1 MKITNWL
8 SSKFPDYKKLPKSG
22 KFLAWLT
29 LVQGIAWLGL
39 ALSAAWN
46 AFKFRAVG
54 FRRMIYVF
62 APCVFQIA
70 FASSIFSF
78 SFYLDSVLK
87 LQFHFS
93 VNHFALGVNFAAIIF
108 IVLAVRNLRYFKTI
122 SQNENVDP
130 SAEPLEQ
137 GQDVQP

>member
-1 MKITNWL
+1 MKITNWF

>member
-1 MKITNWL
+1 MKITNWF

-137 GQDVQP
+137 GQDGQP

>member
-1 MKITNWL
+1 MKITNWF

-93 VNHFALGVNFAAIIF
+93 VNHFALGVNFDAIIF

>member
-1 MKITNWL
+1 
-8 SSKFPDYKKLPKSG
+8 
-22 KFLAWLT
+22 
-29 LVQGIAWLGL
+29 
-39 ALSAAWN
+39 
-46 AFKFRAVG
+46 
-54 FRRMIYVF
+54 
-62 APCVFQIA
+62 
-70 FASSIFSF
+70 
-78 SFYLDSVLK
+78 LDSVLK

-108 IVLAVRNLRYFKTI
+108 IVLAVRNLHYFKTI

>member
-1 MKITNWL
+1 MTNWF

>member
-8 SSKFPDYKKLPKSG
+8 SSKFPDYKILPKSG

>member
-1 MKITNWL
+1 MKITNWF

-78 SFYLDSVLK
+78 SFYLDSELK
-87 LQFHFS
+87 LKFHFS